1 MTAIML
7 ENSTAPSSIRE
18 GVSYEAESETAK
30 VFSQEKSPERFQ
42 PRVQIWW
49 SISNNNKLQ
58 LPINS
63 VSKTEDHCKYLINK
77 NWTLAAML
85 FLLSDGSV
93 SSIGQQNK
101 SMNMRT
107 PSWEGPARLCLAT
120 NTHDEKDKFKLF
132 PASDKVLL
140 KYHPPLVE
148 TQSQGKE
155 QTIIHYTSEQW
166 CCTCASMPISP
177 LLPKEP
183 GM

>member
-1 MTAIML
+1 MKQSQRLQKYFLKRNLQRDSSL
-7 ENSTAPSSIRE
+7 ES
-18 GVSYEAESETAK
+18 K
-30 VFSQEKSPERFQ
+30 FDDQFQ
-42 PRVQIWW
+42 ITIQ
-49 SISNNNKLQ
+49 LQ

>member
-1 MTAIML
+1 MKQSQRLQKYFLKRNLQRDSSL
-7 ENSTAPSSIRE
+7 ES
-18 GVSYEAESETAK
+18 K
-30 VFSQEKSPERFQ
+30 FDDQFQ
-42 PRVQIWW
+42 ITIQ
-49 SISNNNKLQ
+49 LQ

-148 TQSQGKE
+148 TQSQWKE